1 MNAVSVDILVGQEDD
16 HGEKVDS
23 PPRTDGPVVSVSELG
38 ARHLKISNRRGE
50 KNIKLPIKCSTVSI

>member
-23 PPRTDGPVVSVSELG
+23 PPRTDGPAVSVSELG

-50 KNIKLPIKCSTVSI
+50 KNFQP